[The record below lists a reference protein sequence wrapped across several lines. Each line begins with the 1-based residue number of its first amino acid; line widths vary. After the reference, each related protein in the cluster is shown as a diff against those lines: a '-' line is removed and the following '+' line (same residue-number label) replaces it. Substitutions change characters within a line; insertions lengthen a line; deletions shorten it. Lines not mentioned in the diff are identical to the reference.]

1 MNVSVLDD
9 NNSVISDFEFDFA
22 EDLEDDRAFIILND
36 NGEFRFREAPDYETP
51 LDGDGNR
58 VYTFTVVATSQSN
71 SDFTVTEEINLRVT
85 DVPEFI
91 GAPAPEVPAPP
102 EAPTP
107 EVPVPEIPVPEV
119 PAPEAAA
126 PEAPSPT
133 PTPTPEDPTPE
144 DPAPEDSAPE
154 DSAPEDSAPE
164 APAPEDPAPAEDEE
178 EFGRVQTI
186 PEVLELESSQ
196 QAIVEESGSQVE
208 DARAGLLLDYDSDV
222 YSYAGRT
229 QFLDLAKQELSV
241 ISSEALQ
248 SNDDFSQQLTLSQFV
263 VGPEVQDISSSL
275 DISNWNLGDF
285 TPPIFGAGLITV
297 AIATAATLT
306 SSQIPR
312 VLDFGQL
319 LDDEE
324 SIEEIVSS

>member
-1 MNVSVLDD
+1 M
-9 NNSVISDFEFDFA
+9 
-22 EDLEDDRAFIILND
+22 
-36 NGEFRFREAPDYETP
+36 
-51 LDGDGNR
+51 
-58 VYTFTVVATSQSN
+58 
-71 SDFTVTEEINLRVT
+71 
-85 DVPEFI
+85 PEFVE
-91 GAPAPEVPAPP
+91 APAPEVPAP
-102 EAPTP
+102 
-107 EVPVPEIPVPEV
+107 EVPVPEVPVPEV

-126 PEAPSPT
+126 PEAPTPT

-154 DSAPEDSAPE
+154 DPAPE

-186 PEVLELESSQ
+186 PELLELASSQ

-248 SNDDFSQQLTLSQFV
+248 SNGDFSQQLTLSQLV
-263 VGPEVQDISSSL
+263 VGSEVQDISSSL